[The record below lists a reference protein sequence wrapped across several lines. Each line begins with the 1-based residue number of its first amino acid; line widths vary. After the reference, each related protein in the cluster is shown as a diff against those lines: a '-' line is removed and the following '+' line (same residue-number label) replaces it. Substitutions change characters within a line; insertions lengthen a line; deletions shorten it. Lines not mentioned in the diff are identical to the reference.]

1 MEKGTW
7 ICGWCKQKVSSDK
20 DHNCFCAECKDKDRE
35 IEELKGL
42 LCEAA
47 PLAWVFND
55 DAKGARQWEIKVA
68 KVLKLKGGDAS

>member
-1 MEKGTW
+1 MSK
-7 ICGWCKQKVSSDK
+7 DK
-20 DHNCFCAECKDKDRE
+20 DMGKIAKDYLVNADKDRE
-35 IEELKGL
+35 IEELKRL